1 MRRAPALLAVGLALV
16 SAVPA
21 ASADAA
27 AGSPVRAVH
36 GEGGRAIQVIVR
48 SPGQLTPAV
57 VSARLG
63 HDWALVT
70 SVHHHGPSRPLHLVF
85 AVDTSTSMRGAPLT
99 AAIQAGDRLL
109 DAAGRRDEVGLVA
122 FSSQARLVAPLT
134 GHISRVRNALDGL
147 QTADG
152 TALYDGVREA
162 VSALAGDPG
171 ARNVVVVLSDGH
183 DTSSHTTLAGL
194 TAALAGRNVEVDT
207 VGLAQSSA
215 FLAAP
220 LRRIAA
226 ASGGRSTST
235 ASISGLAPVTAA
247 LARARLSRTYAV
259 DIALPATSA
268 RDLHV
273 SLPGMRTAT
282 VQLPPGVGEDNGV
295 LSGHGGELLVA
306 MLGFAAV
313 LSCSLLAFHLAGRR
327 RPALRARL
335 SPYSATAGKEAGR
348 HRLTALPAVYEAL
361 EERLAGRLL
370 WSRLETLSRQA
381 GSTAPAG
388 RALLQIGICAAVLA
402 AAGELLLGP
411 WAAAAGLAAG
421 IVVPLVALHVR
432 AHRRSRAFEA
442 QLPELLTVWA
452 SALRAG
458 RSFAHALDSLV
469 EEAAEPAQS
478 EFRRAQHQVRLGVP
492 VEQALDDMSQRL
504 RSDSFELVVLTTDVQ
519 RKVGGNIAVIFDQV
533 AETVRKRQQF
543 SARVRALTAMGKL
556 SAQVLLAMPFV
567 MAGLLTLLNR
577 DYMAPLYTTRAGHIL
592 IAIALLMMIVGAL
605 VLHRLVKPRAIA

>member
-1 MRRAPALLAVGLALV
+1 MKRAPALLAAGLALV
-16 SAVPA
+16 A
-21 ASADAA
+21 ALPSAA
-27 AGSPVRAVH
+27 AAADSPVLAVH
-36 GEGGRAIQVIVR
+36 AQGGDAVQVIVR
-48 SPGQLTPAV
+48 SPGRLTPAD

-63 HDWALVT
+63 RQWALVT

-85 AVDTSTSMRGAPLT
+85 AVDTSSSMQGAPLT
-99 AAIQAGDRLL
+99 AAIEAGERLL

-122 FSSQARLVAPLT
+122 FSAQARVAARLT
-134 GHISRVRNALDGL
+134 GNVGRVRGALESL
-147 QTADG
+147 RTAPG
-152 TALYDGVREA
+152 TALYDGVAAA
-162 VSALAGDPG
+162 VSAVGNDPG
-171 ARNVVVVLSDGH
+171 ARDVVVVLSDGR
-183 DTSSHTTLAGL
+183 DTSSRSSLAAL
-194 TAALAGRNVEVDT
+194 TAALERRHVEVDT

-215 FLAAP
+215 FLADP

-226 ASGGRSTST
+226 ASSGRFTST
-235 ASISGLAPVTAA
+235 GSISGLAPVTAA

-259 DIALPATSA
+259 DIELPPSPS
-268 RDLHV
+268 RDLHL
-273 SLPGMRTAT
+273 SLPGTPAAT
-282 VQLPPGVGEDNGV
+282 VPLPSGAGRDGGL
-295 LSGHGGELLVA
+295 LSGIRGELLVA
-306 MLGFAAV
+306 LLGFAAV
-313 LSCSLLAFHLAGRR
+313 LSCSLLGFHLAGRR

-335 SPYSATAGKEAGR
+335 SPYSARAAKDEGR
-348 HRLTALPAVYEAL
+348 HRLTALPAVYDAM
-361 EERLAGRLL
+361 EERFAGRLL
-370 WSRLETLSRQA
+370 WKRLETLCRQA

-388 RALLQIGICAAVLA
+388 RALLQIAICGTVLGAV
-402 AAGELLLGP
+402 GELLLGN
-411 WAAAAGLAAG
+411 WAAVAGLVAG
-421 IVVPLVALHVR
+421 IAVPVAALHLR

-492 VEQALDDMSQRL
+492 VEQALDEMSRRL
-504 RSDSFELVVLTTDVQ
+504 RSESFELVVLTTDVQ

-543 SARVRALTAMGKL
+543 TARVRALTAMGKL

-577 DYMAPLYTTRAGHIL
+577 DYMAPLYNTRAGHML

-605 VLHRLVKPRAIA
+605 VLRRLVKPRAIA